1 MHQQHKD
8 KKNMNTKV
16 FNELIKNVVFEFEGD
31 FVVMTSEVDEYSL
44 DVYQY
49 VDEEMEVEFAGEK
62 IGEDKYKEIPLKD
75 WQLKRLKQRLNSFLN
90 EKLNELE
97 EERRE
102 EEIESID
109 MYDYYGVSRE
119 MFFNPNF

>member
-8 KKNMNTKV
+8 IKNMNTNV
-16 FNELIKNVVFEFEGD
+16 FNELVKNVEFEFEGD
-31 FVVMTSEVDEYSL
+31 FVAMTSEVGEFSL

-62 IGEDKYKEIPLKD
+62 IGEDEYNEIPLKD
-75 WQLKRLKQRLNSFLN
+75 WQLKRLEQRLGTFLN
-90 EKLNELE
+90 DKLNELE

-102 EEIESID
+102 DEILIR
-109 MYDYYGVSRE
+109 DYQRGLISVATNG
-119 MFFNPNF
+119 FIIN